1 MSASDSKLLRVGELA
16 KCTGKTVR
24 AVHLYEELGLVRP
37 AMRSEGGFRLYHP
50 DAVARIDWVV
60 KLQALGFTL
69 PEIQELVKEFEG
81 APSGRAAATRARRV
95 FADKLCDIR
104 KQIAS
109 LQVIEND
116 LVEALCYLD
125 ACQDCPPSYRPTE
138 CRDCSH
144 QGHKRGSAPP
154 LFANLSRT
162 AAGECGQTAERVP
175 IVASAPDP
183 DPYDVAVT
191 ELRKPPP
198 PEDGADAD
206 PDAGAVGAANADLAS
221 ETAREAGPEA
231 TGL

>member
-24 AVHLYEELGLVRP
+24 AVHLYEELGLLRP
-37 AMRSEGGFRLYHP
+37 AMRSEGGFRLYHL
-50 DAVARIDWVV
+50 DAVARIDWVC

-69 PEIQELVKEFEG
+69 SEIQELVREFEQ
-81 APSGRAAATRARRV
+81 APSGRAAATLTRRV

-109 LQVIEND
+109 LQAIEND
-116 LVEALCYLD
+116 LVDALGYLD
-125 ACQDCPPSYRPTE
+125 ACQDCSPSYRPTE

-144 QGHKRGSAPP
+144 QGHQRGSAPP

-162 AAGECGQTAERVP
+162 ATEECGQAAARAQAAATA
-175 IVASAPDP
+175 AMAH
-183 DPYDVAVT
+183 DVAVT
-191 ELRKPPP
+191 GLGKPSD
-198 PEDGADAD
+198 E
-206 PDAGAVGAANADLAS
+206 DAGADLAS
-221 ETAREAGPEA
+221 GGPETGPES

>member
-24 AVHLYEELGLVRP
+24 AVHLYEELGLLRP
-37 AMRSEGGFRLYHP
+37 AMRSEGGFRLYHL
-50 DAVARIDWVV
+50 DAVARIDWVC

-69 PEIQELVKEFEG
+69 SEIQELVREFEQ
-81 APSGRAAATRARRV
+81 APSGRAAATLTRRV

-109 LQVIEND
+109 LQAIEND
-116 LVEALCYLD
+116 LVDALGYLD
-125 ACQDCPPSYRPTE
+125 ACQDCSPSYRPTE

-144 QGHKRGSAPP
+144 QGHQRGSAPP

-162 AAGECGQTAERVP
+162 ATEECGQAAARAPAAATA
-175 IVASAPDP
+175 AMAHDA
-183 DPYDVAVT
+183 AVT
-191 ELRKPPP
+191 GLGKPA
-198 PEDGADAD
+198 EE
-206 PDAGAVGAANADLAS
+206 DAGADLAS
-221 ETAREAGPEA
+221 GGPETGPES